1 VTPAA
6 YPRVL
11 LCDGLRHRRGS
22 APAFA
27 NALIEPGRLS
37 PPIWPCT
44 TRGFPCSRY
53 YYRDGGLLPHLFTLA
68 QRTSFSKTSRRFPCA
83 MPPCC
88 SAGGIFSVALSVT
101 EPHRVELSSTPP
113 AEASN
118 STLRR
123 SLRGRPLA
131 LPGALPYF
139 VTGSCEPT
147 TTVSG
152 LSSRPDCSEPAITR
166 PVRQS
171 HYSPNF
177 LAFVSSTTDGQD
189 VSCPCMQKRE
199 ALASAPFDKHKGMTA
214 LEVLSTRWPTML
226 IARAGGSA

>member
-1 VTPAA
+1 MPHGVTRAA

-11 LCDGLRHRRGS
+11 LCDSLRCGGGS
-22 APAFA
+22 AFAFA
-27 NALIEPGRLS
+27 NLLGEPGRLS

-68 QRTSFSKTSRRFPCA
+68 KRFSFARAISPNFSKTSRRFPCA

-101 EPHRVELSSTPP
+101 APHRVELSSTPP
-113 AEASN
+113 AEACN
-118 STLRR
+118 PALRD
-123 SLRGRPLA
+123 LRGRPLA

-152 LSSRPDCSEPAITR
+152 LSSRPDCSGPAITR
-166 PVRQS
+166 PVRQF
-171 HYSPNF
+171 HYSSKSRVF
-177 LAFVSSTTDGQD
+177 FRAVTSRQ
-189 VSCPCMQKRE
+189 
-199 ALASAPFDKHKGMTA
+199 
-214 LEVLSTRWPTML
+214 LERSNDRSDRVCD
-226 IARAGGSA
+226 

>member
-6 YPRVL
+6 YPRVASAAA
-11 LCDGLRHRRGS
+11 CAVAEGARRF
-22 APAFA
+22 PD
-27 NALIEPGRLS
+27 ALIEPGRLS

-44 TRGFPCSRY
+44 TRGFPGLRCCHRS
-53 YYRDGGLLPHLFTLA
+53 GGLLPHLFTLA
-68 QRTSFSKTSRRFPCA
+68 KRNQLCRSRAFARHYAKTSHRFPCA

-101 EPHRVELSSTPP
+101 SPHRVELSSTLHRT
-113 AEASN
+113 ACN
-118 STLRR
+118 SALRQ

-152 LSSRPDCSEPAITR
+152 LSSRSDCSKPAITR
-166 PVRQS
+166 PVRRFY
-171 HYSPNF
+171 YSSIF
-177 LAFVSSTTDGQD
+177 LRSRCLAFEQLPGN
-189 VSCPCMQKRE
+189 
-199 ALASAPFDKHKGMTA
+199 KGA
-214 LEVLSTRWPTML
+214 
-226 IARAGGSA
+226 AG